1 MLGGWVRSAQE
12 DLTRAKNLYSRHR
25 DKSPCGVVCRFGREL
40 GERPSPDSGSTVTP
54 NDPSEKDHSRKRSTI
69 NDIARLANVSK
80 KTVSRVINDSPF
92 VKEETRLKVNA
103 IIREVGFE
111 PDPQARGL
119 AFRRSFLVGMIY
131 DNPTPQYVV
140 NMQQGILDAMRDT
153 SYGLLVHPCERV
165 GSYLADLRSFI
176 ERQKLF
182 GVILTPSISEDERMV
197 KMLREFDCPYVRIAS
212 VMLDKPTNM
221 VVTHDAEG
229 AMEAAQYLAELGHER
244 IAHISGPPSF
254 RSAHERRRGFREAL
268 SQRGLKLRPS
278 FDREGNYT
286 FDSGIAVARELLALK
301 PRPTAI
307 FAGNDEMAAGVYK
320 VAHELGLSI
329 PHDLSV
335 VGFDDSAT
343 ALRLWPVLTSVRL
356 PVRDMGRIATDKLFV
371 RLEKKRPAESELT
384 DVIPKLIIRESTAK
398 PAE

>member
-1 MLGGWVRSAQE
+1 VSSARPLPGAPATTT
-12 DLTRAKNLYSRHR
+12 DL
-25 DKSPCGVVCRFGREL
+25 P
-40 GERPSPDSGSTVTP
+40 
-54 NDPSEKDHSRKRSTI
+54 EKDRSRKRPTI

-119 AFRRSFLVGMIY
+119 AFRRSFLIGMIY

-140 NMQQGILDAMRDT
+140 NMQQGILDAMRGT

-165 GSYLADLRSFI
+165 GSYLADLRGFI
-176 ERQKLF
+176 ERQKPF
-182 GVILTPSISEDERMV
+182 GVILPPSVSEDERLV
-197 KMLREFDCPYVRIAS
+197 KILRELDCPYIRIAS
-212 VMLDKPTNM
+212 VMLDKPSTM
-221 VVTHDAEG
+221 VVTHDADG
-229 AMEAAQYLAELGHER
+229 AAEAALHLAGLGHER
-244 IAHISGPPSF
+244 IAHISGPPTF

-268 SQRGLKLRPS
+268 AERGLKLRPS

-286 FDSGIAVARELLALK
+286 FDSGMAAARELLALK

-307 FAGNDEMAAGVYK
+307 FAGNDEMAAGIYK
-320 VAHELGLSI
+320 VAHELGLDI
-329 PHDLSV
+329 PRDLSV

-343 ALRLWPVLTSVRL
+343 ALRLWPMLTSVRL
-356 PVRDMGRIATDKLFV
+356 PIREMGKLATDKLFG
-371 RLEKKRPAESELT
+371 RHAKKKSAESELT
-384 DVIPKLIIRESTAK
+384 EVIPKLIIRESTSAP
-398 PAE
+398 PA

>member
-1 MLGGWVRSAQE
+1 VNS
-12 DLTRAKNLYSRHR
+12 RAKT
-25 DKSPCGVVCRFGREL
+25 
-40 GERPSPDSGSTVTP
+40 PDSGSIP
-54 NDPSEKDHSRKRSTI
+54 LPPASNDRSRKRSTI

-140 NMQQGILDAMRDT
+140 NMQQGILDAMNNT
-153 SYGLLVHPCERV
+153 SYGLLVRPCER
-165 GSYLADLRSFI
+165 SSPSFLSDMRSFI

-182 GVILTPSISEDERMV
+182 GVILTPSISEDDRLV
-197 KMLREFDCPYVRIAS
+197 KVLQEFDCPYVRVAS
-212 VMLDKPTNM
+212 VMLDKPSTM
-221 VVTHDAEG
+221 VVTHDSDG
-229 AMEAAQYLAELGHER
+229 AAEAAHHLAEMGHER

-254 RSAHERRRGFREAL
+254 RSSHERRRGFREVLA
-268 SQRGLKLRPS
+268 QRGVKLRPS
-278 FDREGNYT
+278 FDREGAYT
-286 FDSGIAVARELLALK
+286 FDSGIAAARELLALK

-320 VAHELGLSI
+320 VAHELGLQI
-329 PHDLSV
+329 PRELSV

-356 PVRDMGRIATDKLFV
+356 PVRDMGRLAADKLFGRV
-371 RLEKKRPAESELT
+371 EKNRPVDSEVT
-384 DVIPKLIIRESTAK
+384 EVVPKLIIRESTAP
-398 PAE
+398 PAA

>member
-1 MLGGWVRSAQE
+1 M
-12 DLTRAKNLYSRHR
+12 
-25 DKSPCGVVCRFGREL
+25 
-40 GERPSPDSGSTVTP
+40 
-54 NDPSEKDHSRKRSTI
+54 
-69 NDIARLANVSK
+69 
-80 KTVSRVINDSPF
+80 INDSPF

-103 IIREVGFE
+103 IIRDVGFE

-119 AFRRSFLVGMIY
+119 AFRRSFLIGMIY

-140 NMQQGILDAMRDT
+140 NMQQGILDAMRNT
-153 SYGLLVHPCERV
+153 SYGLLVHPCERT
-165 GSYLADLRSFI
+165 SATYLSELRTFI

-182 GVILTPSISEDERMV
+182 GVILTPSISEDERLV
-197 KMLREFDCPYVRIAS
+197 KMLREFDCEYVRVAS
-212 VMLDKPTNM
+212 VMLDKPSAM
-221 VVTHDAEG
+221 VVTHDNLG
-229 AMEAAQYLAELGHER
+229 AAEAAHHLAEIGHQR

-278 FDREGNYT
+278 YDREGNYT

-320 VAHELGLSI
+320 VAHELGLDI
-329 PHDLSV
+329 PRELSV
-335 VGFDDSAT
+335 IGFDDSAT

-356 PVRDMGRIATDKLFV
+356 PVRDMGKLATDKLFG
-371 RLEKKRPAESELT
+371 RLAKKRPAESEVT
-384 DVIPKLIIRESTAK
+384 EVIPKLIVRESTA
-398 PAE
+398 PPCE